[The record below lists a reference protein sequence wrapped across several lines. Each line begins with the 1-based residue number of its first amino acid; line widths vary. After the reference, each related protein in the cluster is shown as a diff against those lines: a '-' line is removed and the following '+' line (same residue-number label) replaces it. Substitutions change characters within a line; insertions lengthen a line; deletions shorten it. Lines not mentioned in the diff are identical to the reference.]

1 MAPPTE
7 GRRRSDAARSQ
18 NTRERILAAAVD
30 SLVEDGYAA
39 TSIGAIQARAGVS
52 RGALLH
58 QYPNKAHLLVDAV
71 RHLSDQQVI
80 EVRTAEQPGGDPDWM
95 AALWRSF
102 ATPLFGA
109 LLELWV
115 AARTDADLR
124 AALLRHQRD
133 LHTTIRTSIVR
144 GVGEPLPVQ
153 FDTVFEMTLTY
164 FRGLALTTILS
175 TNHRDQLLADWR
187 TAMSALL
194 TTAPR

>member
-18 NTRERILAAAVD
+18 STRERILAAAVA
-30 SLVEDGYAA
+30 SLIEDGYAA

-58 QYPNKAHLLVDAV
+58 QYPNKAYLLVDAV
-71 RHLSDQQVI
+71 RHLSDQQII
-80 EVRTAEQPGGDPDWM
+80 EVRTAEEPVGEPDWM

-133 LHTTIRTSIVR
+133 LHATIRASIVR
-144 GVGEPLPVQ
+144 RVPDPLPAH

-187 TAMSALL
+187 AAMSTVLS
-194 TTAPR
+194 APAR

>member
-7 GRRRSDAARSQ
+7 GRRRSDAARSSQ
-18 NTRERILAAAVD
+18 THERILRAAVD

-58 QYPNKAHLLVDAV
+58 QYPNKADLLVDAV
-71 RHLSDQQVI
+71 RHLSNQQI
-80 EVRTAEQPGGDPDWM
+80 REVRASSDPEAAEDWM
-95 AALWRSF
+95 TVLWRSF

-109 LLELWV
+109 VLELWV

-133 LHTTIRTSIVR
+133 LHGSIRDSITR
-144 GVGEPLPVQ
+144 NLDGPPPEN

-175 TNHRDQLLADWR
+175 TKHRNQLLDSWR
-187 TAMSALL
+187 ASMRA
-194 TTAPR
+194 AFPPH